1 MRRLLSP
8 VALLFLVGCAQ
19 LPWRARG
26 VPVPVERAGEALAQ
40 VARGAEQRTSLRAK
54 GRLEL
59 DAPAGDRRV
68 DEIVL
73 AQRPDQLRLE
83 SLSPLGQALTVLV
96 TDGER
101 YGFFDGARLES
112 GALEAST
119 LRERIGLALEP
130 REAVELLLAAP
141 AAASASPRAAFRD
154 GSELWVV
161 LDGWRLGID
170 PGGELAALEALDRR
184 GKLRWRARYLGWR
197 DVPGGR
203 YPESLSI
210 QFPRA
215 RVEARLRLSRVEL
228 NAALAPERFRVP
240 EPVP

>member
-1 MRRLLSP
+1 M
-8 VALLFLVGCAQ
+8 
-19 LPWRARG
+19 
-26 VPVPVERAGEALAQ
+26 PVPVERVGEALAL

-54 GRLEL
+54 GRLEV
-59 DAPAGDRRV
+59 DGPAGERRV

-83 SLSPLGQALTVLV
+83 SLSPLGQALSLLV
-96 TDGER
+96 TDGQR
-101 YGFFDGARLES
+101 YGFFDGTRLES
-112 GALEAST
+112 GELDAST
-119 LRERIGLALEP
+119 LHERIGLALEP

-161 LDGWRLGID
+161 LDGWRVGID
-170 PGGELAALEALDRR
+170 PGGELAALEALDPR

-215 RVEARLRLSRVEL
+215 HVEARLRLSRVEL
-228 NAALAPERFRVP
+228 NAALAPEHFRVP
-240 EPVP
+240 EPRR